1 VLEAH
6 ARLGHCPRRPP
17 DSTSPIHPIQ
27 SCHVIQAHLVSQAN
41 ILIDKDGASRI
52 GGLGN
57 AFTLPNPAAQIVE
70 GRMGTNRLSR
80 ACAPELT
87 VPGASRDV
95 TDPKPRTKASDMYA
109 FGVMTFEVWT
119 DTSGR
124 YFLTH
129 SRQVLTGQLP
139 FSEMTEIAATYSML
153 SGDRPLRPNH
163 QEISVPLWYMLERCW
178 HRVPS
183 KRMTAGEV
191 LNLLETELRSQSDSP
206 E

>member
-1 VLEAH
+1 MTAGWGGSVLEAH

-17 DSTSPIHPIQ
+17 DGMSPIHPIQ

-41 ILIDKDGASRI
+41 ILIDKDGAPRI

-70 GRMGTNRLSR
+70 GRMGTNRFSR

-87 VPGASRDV
+87 VPGASRDA

-119 DTSGR
+119 DTFVW
-124 YFLTH
+124 YFSVRSLETGSH
-129 SRQVLTGQLP
+129 GTTTIFGDDRDRGDVLDVERGQA
-139 FSEMTEIAATYSML
+139 IAAESP
-153 SGDRPLRPNH
+153 GDLGSTVVYARTVLA
-163 QEISVPLWYMLERCW
+163 QCTLEA
-178 HRVPS
+178 HD
-183 KRMTAGEV
+183 
-191 LNLLETELRSQSDSP
+191 SQ
-206 E
+206 